1 MFTAQRRVARAK
13 RFCRSNGLFS
23 LAVGSPGQQLLRRW
37 RGALGGKG
45 LANSLSTTTSIEKRR
60 CARAEAKM
68 PITLIVE
75 TVGGTFA
82 YNPCTFDLSELGA
95 GIETSLSLKVGQSV
109 KIIAHD
115 RKPDPVR
122 CRVAWTGERQDGTQ
136 ATGLEFLPAST
147 RYW

>member
-1 MFTAQRRVARAK
+1 MADSV
-13 RFCRSNGLFS
+13 
-23 LAVGSPGQQLLRRW
+23 
-37 RGALGGKG
+37 
-45 LANSLSTTTSIEKRR
+45 STTLTIERRR

-82 YNPCTFDLSELGA
+82 YNPSTFDLSELGA
-95 GIETSLSLKVGQSV
+95 GIVTNLSFKVGQSV
-109 KIIAHD
+109 KIIARD

-122 CRVAWTGERQDGTQ
+122 CRVAWTGERQDGTP
-136 ATGLEFLPAST
+136 AAGLEFLPAST

>member
-1 MFTAQRRVARAK
+1 M
-13 RFCRSNGLFS
+13 
-23 LAVGSPGQQLLRRW
+23 
-37 RGALGGKG
+37 
-45 LANSLSTTTSIEKRR
+45 STQTIERRR
-60 CARAEAKM
+60 CARAEAQL

-82 YNPCTFDLSELGA
+82 YKPSTFDVSELGA
-95 GIETSLSLKVGQSV
+95 GITTNLSFKVGQSV

-122 CRVAWTGERQDGTQ
+122 CRVAWTGQRQDGTS
-136 ATGLEFLPAST
+136 AAGLEFLPASS

>member
-1 MFTAQRRVARAK
+1 
-13 RFCRSNGLFS
+13 
-23 LAVGSPGQQLLRRW
+23 
-37 RGALGGKG
+37 
-45 LANSLSTTTSIEKRR
+45 
-60 CARAEAKM
+60 M

-82 YNPCTFDLSELGA
+82 YNPTTFDVSELGA
-95 GIETSLSLKVGQSV
+95 GIETRLSFKVGQSV
-109 KIIAHD
+109 KIIARD

-122 CRVAWTGERQDGTQ
+122 CRVAWTGERQDGTP